1 MSTSCTALA
10 GTSPSDGAARAS
22 RLRFAGDRSA
32 VVVGSSG
39 RPDALP
45 LGSRQ
50 QLEGDTVASRVLRTG
65 RTARIDDYTEAGG
78 PLAEAARSVG
88 VRAVVGAPILVKGR
102 VWGAMTMWSTSDEP
116 LPPDTE
122 SRLLHFTE
130 LMATAIANAG

>member
-65 RTARIDDYTEAGG
+65 RTARIDDYTQAGG
-78 PLAEAARSVG
+78 RLAETVRSIG
-88 VRAVVGAPILVKGR
+88 IRAVVGAPILVEGS
-102 VWGAMTMWSTSDEP
+102 VWGAIITGSSSDEP
-116 LPPDTE
+116 
-122 SRLLHFTE
+122 
-130 LMATAIANAG
+130 